1 MERVLVS
8 LLAAFMQLSPA
19 GRGGRWRDVAGVG
32 SGEGRDKAEWK
43 RRLWEEE
50 HGEREDEE
58 L

>member
-19 GRGGRWRDVAGVG
+19 GRGRRWRDVAGVG

-43 RRLWEEE
+43 RRL
-50 HGEREDEE
+50 
-58 L
+58 